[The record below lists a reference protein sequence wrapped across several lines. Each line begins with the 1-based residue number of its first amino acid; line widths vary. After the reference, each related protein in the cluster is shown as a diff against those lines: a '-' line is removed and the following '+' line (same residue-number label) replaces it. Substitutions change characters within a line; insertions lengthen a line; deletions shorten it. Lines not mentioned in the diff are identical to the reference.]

1 MLNKLRTAALA
12 MAVAPLSACGADEAQ
27 GFMHTLA
34 GDPFM
39 GRVGVGIRPPY
50 GSGHEGRRDSGRG
63 SLQIQTTADHSA
75 RLIVVG
81 NIKAPGDA
89 GFVVD
94 GTYDANGWRS
104 THGDVQIRIT
114 PHGTISGGGISHPM
128 RFQFDGKITRDEALL
143 EVDLELLE
151 GSDGG
156 FPPGTHFT
164 FYYVL
169 QRARADAEDEVGNC
183 DRIEYRLQN
192 VPNLFDGSMGMV
204 RVPECIR

>member
-1 MLNKLRTAALA
+1 MPGMLRAAVLA
-12 MAVAPLSACGADEAQ
+12 MALAPLSACGADEAQ
-27 GFMHTLA
+27 HFMQTFS

-50 GSGHEGRRDSGRG
+50 GSGHEGRRDSGLG
-63 SLQIQTTADHSA
+63 TLQVQTTDDHSA

-81 NIKAPGDA
+81 NIRAPGDA

-94 GTYDANGWRS
+94 GTYDENGWRS
-104 THGDVQIRIT
+104 TQGDVEIRIA
-114 PHGTISGGGISHPM
+114 PDGTISGGGVSHPT
-128 RFQFDGKITRDEALL
+128 RFRFGGNITGDEVLL

-151 GSDGG
+151 ASEGG
-156 FPPGTHFT
+156 FPAGTHFN

-169 QRARADAEDEVGNC
+169 QRARADAQGDDGDCE
-183 DRIEYRLQN
+183 RIEYRLQS
-192 VPNLFDGSMGMV
+192 VPNPFGGSMGMV